1 MEQKGGKFAIFPA
14 GHRKNKRGQFFLIAA
29 VVIIAVVVSIVTLS
43 NYVMKKETIKLY
55 DLGQELGI
63 ESQQVIDYGT
73 YSELN
78 ETEMKAMM
86 EIFIKNYLNYIGED
100 KNIYFIFG
108 NKNQVNVIGYQE
120 LVNEKVCIKLNPNQP
135 KCGDGVVN
143 QGNEQCDDGNEMKND
158 GCSYCRLEGGCDKR
172 FYVNPS
178 GAAVSPYGGQGDNEK
193 ICEGE
198 DIKGRTCEALG
209 FESGGELKCS
219 GKCAFDVSDCIKPE
233 EETECTPLKLTGE
246 TEEFDIE
253 GGDIYNVVIR
263 IEDVE
268 YEFKLKSG
276 ENFYFVIWQKIGGE
290 KHVVTNE

>member
-1 MEQKGGKFAIFPA
+1 MKMM
-14 GHRKNKRGQFFLIAA
+14 NKRGQFFLIAA
-29 VVIIAVVVSIVTLS
+29 VVIITVVVSVVTLS

-86 EIFIKNYLNYIGED
+86 EVFIRNYLNYIGED

-108 NKNQVNVIGYQE
+108 NKNEVSVIGYQE
-120 LVNEKVCIKLNPNQP
+120 IAKEKVCVKLNPKQP

-143 QGNEQCDDGNEMKND
+143 QANEQCDDGNSAKND
-158 GCSYCRLEGGCDKR
+158 GCSFCRLEGGCEKR
-172 FYVNPS
+172 FYVSAS
-178 GAAVSPYGGQGDNEK
+178 GAAVSPVGGSEDNTK
-193 ICEGE
+193 ICEGK
-198 DIKGRTCEALG
+198 DTKGMICETLG
-209 FESGGELKCS
+209 FKKNGEVKCS
-219 GKCAFDVSDCIKPE
+219 NKCSFDVSGCERE
-233 EETECTPLKLTGE
+233 EDETECMPLALTGE
-246 TEEFDIE
+246 TEEFTLDDI
-253 GGDIYNVVIR
+253 DISNVVIR
-263 IEDVE
+263 IEEVE